1 MPPKRGKKP
10 ALSEDT
16 ANACDT
22 AFLDVLANP
31 ERLGTPIP
39 GTTDTDDDVASV
51 RSVGSAR
58 SARSAGSA
66 RSARSAR
73 SVRSARSER
82 SEKSARSATAARS
95 EQTAAKEVRQ
105 AMDTV
110 VERTE
115 AERKRSA
122 LIKLHRLKDAGVALT
137 REYTVD
143 DDLGAIEYEVQL
155 QQGIM
160 HERLLER
167 KTKDGVKFARRV
179 LLAFTSFTE
188 FVNKRYDPFGVDL
201 DGWSES
207 VMENISDYDSSFERL
222 LKKYAGKAEMA
233 PEVELVMALG
243 SSAFMFHLSKKLAS
257 SMMMPPAARAEESRF
272 SEAEESDAD

>member
-51 RSVGSAR
+51 RSAGSER
-58 SARSAGSA
+58 SARSAG
-66 RSARSAR
+66 SARSAR

-82 SEKSARSATAARS
+82 SEKSARSATAAP
-95 EQTAAKEVRQ
+95 TATAKEVRQ

>member
-51 RSVGSAR
+51 RS
-58 SARSAGSA
+58 AGSA
-66 RSARSAR
+66 RSER

-82 SEKSARSATAARS
+82 SEKSATTAT
-95 EQTAAKEVRQ
+95 AKEVRQ

>member
-31 ERLGTPIP
+31 ERLGTPLP

-51 RSVGSAR
+51 RSAGSARSVGSARSAR

-66 RSARSAR
+66 RS
-73 SVRSARSER
+73 
-82 SEKSARSATAARS
+82 EKSARSARS
-95 EQTAAKEVRQ
+95 EKSAPTAKEVRQ

-122 LIKLHRLKDAGVALT
+122 LIKLHRLKDAGVARA

>member
-1 MPPKRGKKP
+1 MPPKRARKQTP
-10 ALSEDT
+10 VEDT

-31 ERLGTPIP
+31 ERLGTPLP
-39 GTTDTDDDVASV
+39 TETTDTEDDVASV
-51 RSVGSAR
+51 KSNRSVASVVSVA
-58 SARSAGSA
+58 SA

-73 SVRSARSER
+73 SVR
-82 SEKSARSATAARS
+82 
-95 EQTAAKEVRQ
+95 Q
-105 AMDTV
+105 AVDTV

-115 AERKRSA
+115 GERKRSA
-122 LIKLHRLKDAGVALT
+122 LIKLHRLKDAGITLT
-137 REYTVD
+137 REFTAD
-143 DDLGAIEYEVQL
+143 DGLAAIEYELHL
-155 QQGIM
+155 QQGII

-222 LKKYAGKAEMA
+222 LVKYAGKAEMA

-257 SMMMPPAARAEESRF
+257 SMGPVRAEESRF
-272 SEAEESDAD
+272 SEASEDE